1 MFFHLLFIHTFRPFL
16 KYNPSTSPLP
26 ANVSPRKLCTQAA
39 SMISKLLR
47 LYKRSHGLRQ
57 ICNIAVYIAHSACT
71 IHLLNLPEKNASRD
85 IVHGLKHLE
94 EIAEGWLCARRT
106 LAILSKLSS
115 KWNIELPIEAQTVLE
130 RTDRKFG
137 PYSGGDTSPQA
148 MGHAEQVSSE
158 TNTQQPAGQQ
168 VPSPATVIDHASYF
182 YPNGSALLEN
192 TRRTNSGASL
202 PPHSAQD
209 LQHPPRQ
216 TNHGSTVSGSSVQPR
231 GSLDSTSGL
240 TTSMASPTDMFGGI
254 EQLMREGQDWAL
266 RDQQNLAM
274 GFENWGTVDWTDL
287 SWMSGANNGTGVLP
301 GMANGTVYGP
311 GAAET
316 NLAMNNLGADG
327 TNDMTMM
334 HGMNGL
340 NGGNGGNGGNGV
352 NGMNWARTHGFIDNE
367 SDWYN

>member
-1 MFFHLLFIHTFRPFL
+1 MTSMFFHLLFIHTFRPFL

-71 IHLLNLPEKNASRD
+71 IHLLNLPEKNATRD
-85 IVHGLKHLE
+85 IVHGLRHLE

-106 LAILSKLSS
+106 LAILSKLAK
-115 KWNIELPIEAQTVLE
+115 KWNIGLPTEARTVLE
-130 RTDRKFG
+130 RTDNKFG
-137 PYSGGDTSPQA
+137 PYRGGDTSPQA
-148 MGHAEQVSSE
+148 TGQAEQSSSESTTQQLDEKQVSS
-158 TNTQQPAGQQ
+158 PA
-168 VPSPATVIDHASYF
+168 PVIDQASYF
-182 YPNGSALLEN
+182 HPNGSALLDS

-216 TNHGSTVSGSSVQPR
+216 TDRDSTVSTSSAQPR
-231 GSLDSTSGL
+231 GSLDSPSGL
-240 TTSMASPTDMFGGI
+240 TTSIGSPTDMFGGI
-254 EQLMREGQDWAL
+254 EQLIREGQDWAL

-274 GFENWGTVDWTDL
+274 GFGNWDTVDWADFG
-287 SWMSGANNGTGVLP
+287 WMSSASNGSGVLP
-301 GMANGTVYGP
+301 GVSSGATYGP
-311 GAAET
+311 GAAGT
-316 NLAMNNLGADG
+316 NLAMSTVGVNG
-327 TNDMTMM
+327 TNDVAMIN
-334 HGMNGL
+334 GMNSM
-340 NGGNGGNGGNGV
+340 NGGNAMPGI
-352 NGMNWARTHGFIDNE
+352 NWARTHGFIDNE